1 MVPALKTYGGVRIEQ
16 VNIENMVRG
25 VKAFAASAEANN
37 MFGQGDLKKYSSAED
52 FLNKFLQRYEEKAM
66 IDVQGKKRDKAQTPA
81 AIARAESD
89 KQKILQGLETV
100 QGYFK

>member
-1 MVPALKTYGGVRIEQ
+1 MNEQ
-16 VNIENMVRG
+16 KYKN
-25 VKAFAASAEANN
+25 K
-37 MFGQGDLKKYSSAED
+37 GDLKNFSGSED
-52 FLNKFLQRYEEKAM
+52 FLNKFWQRYQEKAM

-89 KQKILQGLETV
+89 KQKILQGLTTV